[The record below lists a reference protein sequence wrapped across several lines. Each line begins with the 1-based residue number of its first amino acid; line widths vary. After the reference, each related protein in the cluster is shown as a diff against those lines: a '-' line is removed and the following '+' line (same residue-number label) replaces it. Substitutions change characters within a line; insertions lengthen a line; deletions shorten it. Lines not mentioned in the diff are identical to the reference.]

1 MCLDRNLSL
10 GLQPLTRASDHEFS
24 LIDIQAKFVSFKPS
38 VNVGLIGFEHDFK
51 IIVRRGYKL
60 KADTGV
66 IHIHSSGAA
75 VKRVWQVIYV

>member
-1 MCLDRNLSL
+1 MTSQLSL

-24 LIDIQAKFVSFKPS
+24 FIDIQAKFVSFKPS
-38 VNVGLIGFEHDFK
+38 VNVGLIGFEYYFK
-51 IIVRRGYKL
+51 IIVRRGYK
-60 KADTGV
+60 ADTSV

>member
-38 VNVGLIGFEHDFK
+38 VNVGLIGFEHYFK
-51 IIVRRGYKL
+51 IIVRRGY

-75 VKRVWQVIYV
+75 VKRV

>member
-24 LIDIQAKFVSFKPS
+24 FIDIQAKYVSFKPS
-38 VNVGLIGFEHDFK
+38 VNVGLIGFEHYFK
-51 IIVRRGYKL
+51 IIVRRGC

-66 IHIHSSGAA
+66 IHVHSSGAA
-75 VKRVWQVIYV
+75 VKRVWQVIYA